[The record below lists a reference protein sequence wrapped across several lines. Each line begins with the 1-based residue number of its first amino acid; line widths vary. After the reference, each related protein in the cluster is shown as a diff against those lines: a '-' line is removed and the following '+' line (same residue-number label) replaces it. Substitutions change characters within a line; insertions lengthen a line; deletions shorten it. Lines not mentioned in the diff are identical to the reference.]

1 MNCSYYNLSFFV
13 LLLFVT
19 NGVYCKHKER
29 RKKQKESQRKDVHF
43 FNIKPSHML
52 RHLHMKQEA
61 LHTSHHKNNNHQH
74 HGKLHAD
81 YYHPAG
87 LKCRRVKFIVNRNL
101 HLKKKATE
109 ALKRRVHLKRT
120 GTKLHKKFFSGVHA
134 KRFRLPK
141 EVKLFEDK
149 DGNLATYI
157 EDCVSS
163 EHLSKKNFFESGQE
177 ELSIA
182 PAFDDD
188 KNTLQSQSS
197 EDSVV
202 KHGGTSESIE
212 NGISEDGILPASE
225 DSLLQSV
232 SDSTE
237 ILKTN
242 ADKEESQ
249 FFNDERGEKEDPSAF
264 AGVFEP
270 ETLSNPIPKKAAE
283 EATEMQRY
291 FSSTGLNNLPQFP
304 NSVDISDGRNTAPLG
319 QDVSQGSFENP
330 FKGPDIPQ
338 ARFIGNADEQG
349 VAHSFS
355 EAFSKLGDAEQEE
368 VENFTNKGLHVPP
381 TLGEAM
387 KVENAEANYEQ
398 TFENVYGK
406 GRLTGLAKG
415 AAYLPERKVNPSV

>member
-43 FNIKPSHML
+43 FNVKPSHML
-52 RHLHMKQEA
+52 RHLHMKQET
-61 LHTSHHKNNNHQH
+61 LHTSHHKNNNHQQH

-81 YYHPAG
+81 YHHPAG

-109 ALKRRVHLKRT
+109 ALKKRVHLKRT
-120 GTKLHKKFFSGVHA
+120 GTKLHKKFLSGVHA

-163 EHLSKKNFFESGQE
+163 ERSSKKNFFESGQE

-182 PAFDDD
+182 PAFEDE

-202 KHGGTSESIE
+202 KHDDTSESME

-249 FFNDERGEKEDPSAF
+249 FFNDEHGEKEDPSAF

-291 FSSTGLNNLPQFP
+291 FPSTGLNNLPQFP
-304 NSVDISDGRNTAPLG
+304 NSVDMTPYSHPPVHNAESARHVNQPPLTSSDISDVRNSAPLG

-330 FKGPDIPQ
+330 LKGPDISQ

-368 VENFTNKGLHVPP
+368 VDL
-381 TLGEAM
+381 
-387 KVENAEANYEQ
+387 
-398 TFENVYGK
+398 
-406 GRLTGLAKG
+406 
-415 AAYLPERKVNPSV
+415 